1 MKNIKCYYFWD
12 KNLITLKNSF
22 ELTLNH
28 FNENISTVPIEF
40 EYNSTSSNFG
50 TLDFRNL
57 MLEKTIKI
65 RDIIKSGMSEGEEIL
80 ISDIDIII
88 YGNIE
93 SELLLLDKDILFQKE
108 NKQGGVNTGFI
119 FLKCNEKT
127 LSLWEDTILQISNFN
142 KDSFVNE
149 QFIINNILIN
159 HEDLKF
165 GFFND
170 SIWAFSNSPMPNN
183 ILLHHANCTVPNGQ
197 SSYELKVQQ
206 IINILN
212 SNSND
217 LRDEIVNIIQVNN

>member
-1 MKNIKCYYFWD
+1 MS
-12 KNLITLKNSF
+12 LKNSF
-22 ELTLNH
+22 ELTLTH
-28 FNENISTVPIEF
+28 FNKNISTIPIEF

-57 MLEKTIKI
+57 MLEKTIKV
-65 RDIIKSGMSEGEEIL
+65 RDIIKAGMLEGEEIL

-93 SELLLLDKDILFQKE
+93 SELSLIDKDILFQKE

-127 LSLWEDTILQISNFN
+127 LSLWEDTIFQISNFN

-149 QFIINNILIN
+149 QFIINNLLGDRK
-159 HEDLKF
+159 DLKF
-165 GFFND
+165 GFFSD

-197 SSYELKVQQ
+197 SSYNLKIQQ

-212 SNSND
+212 LNSND
-217 LRDEIVNIIQVNN
+217 LRNEIVNIIQMNN